1 MNIILPPA
9 YDNESAHHQ
18 VKQLMEQ
25 KKNLS
30 IRVDDTPC
38 AWISNSDMSRLKYML
53 NTASW
58 NWIINYLET
67 GNPDDFRVFPL
78 QKESLPDFQTTVLKA
93 LVDKKHKIY
102 RIPFLRETQPYINLI
117 AVFKFGKIYFRIR
130 LTDPIVEYLN
140 SNNI

>member
-1 MNIILPPA
+1 MNIILPPT
-9 YDNESAHHQ
+9 YDNKLAHLQ

-30 IRVDDTPC
+30 IRVENTPC
-38 AWISNSDMSRLKYML
+38 AWISNSDMTRLKYML

-58 NWIINYLET
+58 NWIINYLGT
-67 GNPDDFRVFPL
+67 GNSDDFRVFPL
-78 QKESLPDFQTTVLKA
+78 QEESLPNFQITVLKE
-93 LVDKKHKIY
+93 LVDKKYKIY

>member
-1 MNIILPPA
+1 M
-9 YDNESAHHQ
+9 
-18 VKQLMEQ
+18 
-25 KKNLS
+25 
-30 IRVDDTPC
+30 T
-38 AWISNSDMSRLKYML
+38 RLKYML

-78 QKESLPDFQTTVLKA
+78 QEESLPDFQTTVLKE
-93 LVDKKHKIY
+93 LVDKKYKIY

-130 LTDPIVEYLN
+130 LTHPIVEYLN

>member
-1 MNIILPPA
+1 
-9 YDNESAHHQ
+9 
-18 VKQLMEQ
+18 MEQ

-30 IRVDDTPC
+30 IRVDDIPS
-38 AWISNSDMSRLKYML
+38 AWISNSDMTRLKYML

-58 NWIINYLET
+58 NWIINYLKT
-67 GNPDDFRVFPL
+67 GTSDDFRVFPL
-78 QKESLPDFQTTVLKA
+78 QEESLPDFQTTVLKE
-93 LVDKKHKIY
+93 LVDKKYKIY

-130 LTDPIVEYLN
+130 LTDPIVKNLN

>member
-1 MNIILPPA
+1 
-9 YDNESAHHQ
+9 
-18 VKQLMEQ
+18 MEQ

-30 IRVDDTPC
+30 IRVDDIPC
-38 AWISNSDMSRLKYML
+38 AWISNSDMTRLKYML

-78 QKESLPDFQTTVLKA
+78 QEES
-93 LVDKKHKIY
+93 
-102 RIPFLRETQPYINLI
+102 LI

-130 LTDPIVEYLN
+130 LTHPIVEYLN

>member
-9 YDNESAHHQ
+9 YDNESA
-18 VKQLMEQ
+18 
-25 KKNLS
+25 
-30 IRVDDTPC
+30 
-38 AWISNSDMSRLKYML
+38 
-53 NTASW
+53 
-58 NWIINYLET
+58 
-67 GNPDDFRVFPL
+67 
-78 QKESLPDFQTTVLKA
+78 DFQTTFLKA

-130 LTDPIVEYLN
+130 LTDPIVGYLN

>member
-1 MNIILPPA
+1 MTIILPPA
-9 YDNESAHHQ
+9 YNNESAHQ
-18 VKQLMEQ
+18 KVKWLMEQ

-30 IRVDDTPC
+30 IRVDNTPC
-38 AWISNSDMSRLKYML
+38 VWISNSDITRLKYIL

-58 NWIINYLET
+58 NWIINYLKT
-67 GNPDDFRVFPL
+67 GNPDDFRVFPS
-78 QKESLPDFQTTVLKA
+78 QKESLPNFQTTALKA
-93 LVDKKHKIY
+93 LVKEKHKIY
-102 RIPFLRETQPYINLI
+102 RIPFLRETQPCINLI